1 MPSFAELEKRVDD
14 ALADLP
20 PLAAPDTL
28 LPRVLA
34 AVQAWAERPWYQR
47 AWLTWPVGL
56 QVASA
61 ALLCVIVAGGA
72 LAIPLI
78 HAQGAQ
84 AIAFVN
90 ARMPVDVPGLGASLR
105 VSASALVL
113 AWRALVQPLLLFVL
127 PLAFVAG
134 VAGAAIL
141 TALNRVLVERS
152 VQR

>member
-1 MPSFAELEKRVDD
+1 MPSFAELEQHVDR

-20 PLAAPDTL
+20 PLTAPGTL

-34 AVQAWAERPWYQR
+34 AVQAWADRPWYQR

-61 ALLCVIVAGGA
+61 ALLVLMVAGGA
-72 LAIPLI
+72 LAMPLVQ
-78 HAQGAQ
+78 AQGARLV
-84 AIAFVN
+84 AFVS
-90 ARMPVDVPGLGASLR
+90 ARGPIDLPNLGASLR
-105 VSASALVL
+105 VTAIAFVLV
-113 AWRALVQPLLLFVL
+113 WRALVQPLLLFVL
-127 PLAFVAG
+127 PIAFMAG
-134 VAGAAIL
+134 VAGAAVL

>member
-1 MPSFAELEKRVDD
+1 MPSFAELEKHVDR

-20 PLAAPDTL
+20 PLTAPGTL

-47 AWLTWPVGL
+47 AWLTWPAGL
-56 QVASA
+56 QIASA
-61 ALLCVIVAGGA
+61 ALLILLVAGGA
-72 LAIPLI
+72 LAMPLVQ
-78 HAQGAQ
+78 AQGARLV
-84 AIAFVN
+84 ALIS
-90 ARMPVDVPGLGASLR
+90 ARLPIDLPNLGASLR
-105 VSASALVL
+105 VTAIALVL
-113 AWRALVQPLLLFVL
+113 VWRALFQPLLLFVL
-127 PLAFVAG
+127 PLAFMAG

>member
-1 MPSFAELEKRVDD
+1 MPSFAELEGRVDR

-20 PLAAPDTL
+20 ALAAPDAL
-28 LPRVLA
+28 LLRVLA

-47 AWLTWPVGL
+47 AWLTWPAGL

-61 ALLCVIVAGGA
+61 ALLVLGVAGSV
-72 LAIPLI
+72 LATPFVQ
-78 HAQGAQ
+78 AQAAQ

-90 ARMPVDVPGLGASLR
+90 SRMPIDVPHLGASVR
-105 VSASALVL
+105 VTALALVL

-127 PLAFVAG
+127 PIAFMAG

-141 TALNRVLVERS
+141 TALNRVLIERS

>member
-1 MPSFAELEKRVDD
+1 MPSFADLEKHVDR

-20 PLAAPDTL
+20 PLTAPGTL

-34 AVQAWAERPWYQR
+34 AVQQWADRPWYQR
-47 AWLTWPVGL
+47 AWLTWPVGW

-61 ALLCVIVAGGA
+61 ALLILLVAGGA
-72 LAIPLI
+72 LAMPLVQ
-78 HAQGAQ
+78 AQGARL
-84 AIAFVN
+84 AAFVS
-90 ARMPVDVPGLGASLR
+90 ARAPIDVPNL
-105 VSASALVL
+105 SASFRVTATALVL

-127 PLAFVAG
+127 PVAFMAG

-152 VQR
+152 VPR

>member
-1 MPSFAELEKRVDD
+1 MPSFAELEQHVDR

-20 PLAAPDTL
+20 PLTAPGTL

-34 AVQAWAERPWYQR
+34 AVQAWAERPWYER
-47 AWLTWPVGL
+47 AWLTWPLRL

-61 ALLCVIVAGGA
+61 ALLILLVAGGA
-72 LAIPLI
+72 LAMPLVQ
-78 HAQGAQ
+78 AQGVRLV
-84 AIAFVN
+84 AFVS
-90 ARMPVDVPGLGASLR
+90 ARLLIDLPTIGASLR
-105 VSASALVL
+105 VTGTALVL
-113 AWRALVQPLLLFVL
+113 VWRALVQPLLLFVL
-127 PLAFVAG
+127 PIAFMAG

>member
-1 MPSFAELEKRVDD
+1 MPSFAELEQHVDR

-20 PLAAPDTL
+20 PLTAPGTL

-56 QVASA
+56 QAASA
-61 ALLCVIVAGGA
+61 ALLLLMVAGGA
-72 LAIPLI
+72 VAMPLV
-78 HAQGAQ
+78 QAQ
-84 AIAFVN
+84 AARFIAFVGTR
-90 ARMPVDVPGLGASLR
+90 APIDLATLGAALR
-105 VSASALVL
+105 VTAIALVL
-113 AWRALVQPLLLFVL
+113 TWRAIVQPLVLFVL
-127 PLAFVAG
+127 PIAFMAG

-152 VQR
+152 VHR

>member
-1 MPSFAELEKRVDD
+1 MPSFAELEKHVDR

-20 PLAAPDTL
+20 PLSAPGTL

-61 ALLCVIVAGGA
+61 ALLCLVVAGGA
-72 LAIPLI
+72 LAMPLVL
-78 HAQGAQ
+78 AQGARWV
-84 AIAFVN
+84 AFVS
-90 ARMPVDVPGLGASLR
+90 ARAPIDVPNLGVSFR
-105 VSASALVL
+105 VTATALVL
-113 AWRALVQPLLLFVL
+113 AWRALVQPLFLFVL
-127 PLAFVAG
+127 PIAFMAG

>member
-1 MPSFAELEKRVDD
+1 MPSFAELEKHVDR

-20 PLAAPDTL
+20 PLAAPGTL

-61 ALLCVIVAGGA
+61 ALLLLLVAGGA
-72 LAIPLI
+72 LAMPLVQ
-78 HAQGAQ
+78 AQGARL
-84 AIAFVN
+84 IALVSAHAPIDLPN
-90 ARMPVDVPGLGASLR
+90 LGASLR
-105 VSASALVL
+105 VTATALALV
-113 AWRALVQPLLLFVL
+113 WRALVQPLVLFVL
-127 PLAFVAG
+127 PIAFMAG

-141 TALNRVLVERS
+141 TALNHVLVERS
-152 VQR
+152 IHR

>member
-1 MPSFAELEKRVDD
+1 MPSFAELEKRVDR

-20 PLAAPDTL
+20 PLTAPDTL

-61 ALLCVIVAGGA
+61 VLLLLMVAGGA
-72 LAIPLI
+72 LAMPLVQ
-78 HAQGAQ
+78 AQGSQ
-84 AIAFVN
+84 LVAFVT
-90 ARMPVDVPGLGASLR
+90 ARVPIDLPNLGASLR
-105 VSASALVL
+105 VTAIAFVLV
-113 AWRALVQPLLLFVL
+113 WRALVQPLLLFVL
-127 PLAFVAG
+127 PLAFMAG

>member
-1 MPSFAELEKRVDD
+1 MPSFADLERHVDG

-20 PLAAPDTL
+20 PLSAPDTL

-61 ALLCVIVAGGA
+61 VLLCLVVAGGV
-72 LAIPLI
+72 LAIPLVQ
-78 HAQGAQ
+78 AQGAR
-84 AIAFVN
+84 AIAFVG
-90 ARMPVDVPGLGASLR
+90 PHVPLDLPKLGASLR
-105 VSASALVL
+105 MTAIAFVLV
-113 AWRALVQPLLLFVL
+113 WRTLVEPLLLFVL
-127 PLAFVAG
+127 PIAFMAG
-134 VAGAAIL
+134 VAGAAVL

>member
-1 MPSFAELEKRVDD
+1 MPSFAELERHVDH

-20 PLAAPDTL
+20 PLGAPDTL

-61 ALLCVIVAGGA
+61 ALLSLVIAGSA
-72 LAIPLI
+72 LAIPLVQ
-78 HAQGAQ
+78 AQGAE
-84 AIAFVN
+84 AIAFAS
-90 ARMPVDVPGLGASLR
+90 ARMPFDVPNLGASLR
-105 VSASALVL
+105 VTVIALVL
-113 AWRALVQPLLLFVL
+113 TWRTLVQPLLLFVL
-127 PLAFVAG
+127 PIAFMAG

>member
-1 MPSFAELEKRVDD
+1 MRSFAELERHVDR

-20 PLAAPDTL
+20 PLTAPGTL

-34 AVQAWAERPWYQR
+34 AVQAWADRPWYQR
-47 AWLTWPVGL
+47 AWLTWPAGL
-56 QVASA
+56 QVASV
-61 ALLCVIVAGGA
+61 ALLLVLVAGGA
-72 LAIPLI
+72 LAMPLVQ
-78 HAQGAQ
+78 AQSVQLA
-84 AIAFVN
+84 AFVN
-90 ARMPVDVPGLGASLR
+90 ARLPIDLPNLGASLR
-105 VSASALVL
+105 VTASALML

-127 PLAFVAG
+127 PIAFIAS

>member
-1 MPSFAELEKRVDD
+1 MPSFAELEKHVDR

-20 PLAAPDTL
+20 PLTAPGTL

-47 AWLTWPVGL
+47 AWLTWPAGL
-56 QVASA
+56 QIASA
-61 ALLCVIVAGGA
+61 ALLILLVAGGA
-72 LAIPLI
+72 LAMPLVQ
-78 HAQGAQ
+78 AQGAQ
-84 AIAFVN
+84 LVAFIS
-90 ARMPVDVPGLGASLR
+90 ARLPIDLPNLGASLR
-105 VSASALVL
+105 VTAIALVL
-113 AWRALVQPLLLFVL
+113 VWRALFQPLLLFVL
-127 PLAFVAG
+127 PLAFMAG

>member
-1 MPSFAELEKRVDD
+1 MPSFAELEKHVDR

-20 PLAAPDTL
+20 PLTAPGTL

-34 AVQAWAERPWYQR
+34 AVQQWAARPWYQR

-61 ALLCVIVAGGA
+61 TLLILLVAGGA
-72 LAIPLI
+72 LAMPLVQ
-78 HAQGAQ
+78 AQGARLT
-84 AIAFVN
+84 AFVS
-90 ARMPVDVPGLGASLR
+90 ARAPIDVPNLSTSFR
-105 VSASALVL
+105 VTATALVV

-127 PLAFVAG
+127 PIAFMAG

-152 VQR
+152 VPR

>member
-1 MPSFAELEKRVDD
+1 MRSFAELEKQVDR

-20 PLAAPDTL
+20 PLTAPGTL

-34 AVQAWAERPWYQR
+34 AVQAWADRPWYQR
-47 AWLTWPVGL
+47 AWLTWPAGL
-56 QVASA
+56 QIASV
-61 ALLCVIVAGGA
+61 ALLIVVVAGGA
-72 LAIPLI
+72 LAMPLVQ
-78 HAQGAQ
+78 AQGVQ
-84 AIAFVN
+84 LRAFVN
-90 ARMPVDVPGLGASLR
+90 ARLPIDLPNLGASLR
-105 VSASALVL
+105 VTAIALML

-127 PLAFVAG
+127 PIAFMAG

>member
-1 MPSFAELEKRVDD
+1 MLSFAELEKHVDR

-20 PLAAPDTL
+20 PLTAPGTL

-61 ALLCVIVAGGA
+61 ALLLLLVAGGA
-72 LAIPLI
+72 LAMPLV

-84 AIAFVN
+84 FIALVS
-90 ARMPVDVPGLGASLR
+90 ARAPIDLPNLGASLR
-105 VSASALVL
+105 VTATALALV
-113 AWRALVQPLLLFVL
+113 WRALVQPLVLFVL
-127 PLAFVAG
+127 PIAFMAG
-134 VAGAAIL
+134 VAAAAIQS
-141 TALNRVLVERS
+141 ALKHKTGERAGH
-152 VQR
+152 R